1 MDNQVKVIKF
11 ENGETVVATMEEDF
25 TENNFVKILYPIE
38 IISEAHLKGEQV
50 IEKYSMKPWI
60 SLSDETLM
68 SINSRRI
75 TTVVDLKEEFV
86 EGYERMI
93 NVLFFETEVEHETVE
108 EEIETL
114 MQYAEAQKDN
124 KIS

>member
-1 MDNQVKVIKF
+1 MDNQIKVIKF
-11 ENGETVVATMEEDF
+11 ESGETVVATMEDDF
-25 TENNFVKILYPIE
+25 TENNFVQILYPIE

-60 SLSDETLM
+60 SISDETLM
-68 SINSRRI
+68 SINARRI
-75 TTVVDLKEEFV
+75 TTVVDLKDEFV
-86 EGYERMI
+86 EGYERMV
-93 NVLFFETEVEHETVE
+93 NVLFFETEVEQEAME

-114 MQYAEAQKDN
+114 IQYAEAQKDN

>member
-1 MDNQVKVIKF
+1 MDNQIKVIKF
-11 ENGETVVATMEEDF
+11 ESGETVVATMEDDF
-25 TENNFVKILYPIE
+25 TENNFVQILYPIE

-60 SLSDETLM
+60 SISGETLM
-68 SINSRRI
+68 SINARRI

-86 EGYERMI
+86 EGYEKMV
-93 NVLFFETEVEHETVE
+93 NVLFFETEVEQAEIE

-114 MQYAEAQKDN
+114 IQYAEAQKDN

>member
-1 MDNQVKVIKF
+1 
-11 ENGETVVATMEEDF
+11 
-25 TENNFVKILYPIE
+25 
-38 IISEAHLKGEQV
+38 
-50 IEKYSMKPWI
+50 
-60 SLSDETLM
+60 M

-86 EGYERMI
+86 EGYERMV
-93 NVLFFETEVEHETVE
+93 NVLFFETDVEQETIE

-114 MQYAEAQKDN
+114 LQYAEAQKDN